1 MKDMKRAL
9 LGLVACAALFA
20 APVDDAMAGAPR
32 SGPVLKLH
40 ASPLGPV
47 LFSRDS
53 RALYLF
59 TGDSRKRRATAPA
72 GGVAIPL
79 RERPAARRP
88 VVSIPTSSGRT
99 GTGRWFA
106 LGAEGRAPS

>member
-1 MKDMKRAL
+1 MVTKRGLHWKGLLEPFQMKDMKRAL

-32 SGPVLKLH
+32 RGPVLNLH

-59 TGDSRKRRATAPA
+59 TRDSRNKTRYGAC
-72 GGVAIPL
+72 
-79 RERPAARRP
+79 PAAWPFLYAKDRP
-88 VVSIPTSSGRT
+88 
-99 GTGRWFA
+99 
-106 LGAEGRAPS
+106 RAGP